1 MRKTWKKPFA
11 AMLLATAMLCAGC
24 GNTATTGQNVEN
36 EQSAAEPE
44 QEQTVQGEQE
54 EPEEPDAS
62 GEDTE
67 ASEDP
72 DGMAQYLEQFSET
85 EKQSEQL
92 KDSIDHDDLSQTDYN
107 LKTGELYQLWDQ
119 SLNDLWKVLESV
131 CGQDQIEM
139 LRDAQADWIAER
151 DRQITDAGKEAE
163 GGSMQPMLEN
173 MAGARLTEA
182 RVRELMQYLP
192 GYEETDAGE
201 AGEAEQSGLFQAFL
215 KNEAEMTVSD
225 QFVQASTMLEE
236 DFQAGKTFKLE
247 DVKAMLAGNEWISQK
262 EPVISS
268 TVLRGNGISSVLS
281 GSSMYAYAISLQY
294 DSEVE
299 NMTQYLILLEQ
310 DGKLTLCFA
319 IDGWSRRYPQIN
331 ENGVV
336 FDSGSNGAGS
346 HGGATYVPDRMF
358 VYHKLIDWDENYYGF
373 DFYDEQGN
381 AVETVNAI
389 MKEAGEG
396 NEDAKSIAYTR
407 AVIDGEP
414 YYYYLGEGITQEMVD
429 YIDGVAAKHDFTF
442 DGKDKVDQMEAAY
455 AAKLGAEEIYLNQ
468 APAEWQEEL

>member
-1 MRKTWKKPFA
+1 MRKTWKKSCA
-11 AMLLATAMLCAGC
+11 AMLLAAAMLCAGC
-24 GNTATTGQNVEN
+24 GNTGTTGTGEEDV
-36 EQSAAEPE
+36 QSVDELE
-44 QEQTVQGEQE
+44 LTTQEDT
-54 EPEEPDAS
+54 DAPA
-62 GEDTE
+62 GNTE
-67 ASEDP
+67 ASEDS

-85 EKQSEQL
+85 EEQSGQL
-92 KDSIDHDDLSQTDYN
+92 KDSIDHDDLSQTEYN
-107 LKTGELYQLWDQ
+107 LKSGELYQLWDQ

-131 CGQDQIEM
+131 CDEDQIEM
-139 LRDAQADWIAER
+139 LRDAQAEWIAER

-173 MAGARLTEA
+173 LAGARLTEE

-192 GYEETDAGE
+192 GYEETDAVE
-201 AGEAEQSGLFQAFL
+201 VGEAEQSGLFQAFL

-236 DFQAGKTFKLE
+236 DFQAGKAFKLE
-247 DVKAMLAGNEWISQK
+247 DVKEMLAENEWISQK
-262 EPVISS
+262 EPVVSS
-268 TVLRGNGISSVLS
+268 TVLRGNGISSVIS
-281 GSSMYAYAISLQY
+281 GSGMYAYAVSLQY

-310 DGKLTLCFA
+310 EGKLTLCFA
-319 IDGWSRRYPQIN
+319 IDGWSRRYPLIN
-331 ENGVV
+331 ENGAV

-373 DFYDEQGN
+373 DFYDEQGQ

-389 MKEAGEG
+389 MQEAGDG

-407 AVIDGEP
+407 AVIDGETC
-414 YYYYLGEGITQEMVD
+414 YYYLGDGITQEMVD
-429 YIDGVAAKHDFTF
+429 YIDGIAAKHDFTF
-442 DGKDKVDQMEAAY
+442 DGKDKADQMEAAY
-455 AAKLGAEEIYLNQ
+455 AAKLGVEEIYLNQ
-468 APAEWQEEL
+468 APAEWQEEP